1 VAHNPLIES
10 LKSTTLFLRYS
21 VTTYPGTIIA
31 KQSAVANCHELNEF
45 AVKETL
51 SFQKT
56 GSLLSH
62 ARKVALSI
70 KLNEA
75 VQHHGFPHARLV
87 PIMHTRLLQICLTCL
102 LLTSALPAQQ
112 QTYRDI
118 QYAAPDGHALL
129 LDIFAPE
136 KRRQPAPVIVFVHGG
151 GWKNGDK
158 KSGEKYAAWLVKDG
172 FAVVSI
178 NYRLTDVAQWP
189 AQINDCY
196 EAVRWVRRN
205 AKQYNFDPNHIAAWG
220 TSAGGHLVA
229 LMGTRPCPDPED
241 VSSRV
246 QAVCDWF
253 GPSELLTMPP
263 NNVGNGRT
271 EEDVANSNG
280 AKLLGATVKDVPKLA
295 HDASALNNVSADDC
309 PFLIMHGSEDP
320 GVPLSQSQKL
330 HKSLTAAG
338 VVSTLHIVEGAG
350 HGGKLFQSTE
360 SRAVVRAFFTRQLMH
375 NWSQGSGNSG
385 QFHSS
390 RSEFHS
396 SRSEFH
402 SSRSEFHSSRSEF
415 HRSRSDAPTTWS
427 VVHNRNIRWK
437 LQLPETGQSTV
448 TIWGQRVFFTTM
460 QPVDDDSELGSNI
473 VAWCC
478 DANTG
483 AVIWKRDI
491 PGTHPL
497 RLSGCFSDSSA
508 PPPVTDGQ
516 RVCFFNAS
524 GRIVCCDLNGGLLWS
539 QDIMPVGRSQPF
551 LHGTNVIFTRQNY
564 MPDEHGHFSHEHK
577 NAPPEKWTNLQAL
590 DMATGKVKWT
600 STCGVN
606 MGCIPLP
613 VPLDD
618 GRNVILVGRGGGHSP
633 PETPAGVSLISADD
647 GSTIWTLPLKGF
659 MSTQTYGVHGRH
671 ALIFHGDQHLWVDVA
686 SGEIVKQTSITDD
699 VSVRGFE
706 FADSKYVDRVETL
719 PASKSRSIIQQSNLL
734 VGDYHYFRSY
744 THPYIGRINVVTDD
758 VSYLQVPVQLV
769 RSPAQPDDILVW
781 DESQM
786 PEPIPEDKKARGFRV
801 GTRVS
806 YITQAENSMQ
816 NSRGF
821 VVMGDARSKANGW
834 GHHAAAIPSVADE
847 HLYMPVMNGT
857 VYVLKW
863 QHETFDEAAITAI
876 NDLGPAGNSWT
887 RSSLSFGNG
896 TIFAHTIRELTCIG
910 K

>member
-1 VAHNPLIES
+1 M
-10 LKSTTLFLRYS
+10 Y
-21 VTTYPGTIIA
+21 
-31 KQSAVANCHELNEF
+31 
-45 AVKETL
+45 
-51 SFQKT
+51 
-56 GSLLSH
+56 
-62 ARKVALSI
+62 
-70 KLNEA
+70 
-75 VQHHGFPHARLV
+75 
-87 PIMHTRLLQICLTCL
+87 TRLLQFCLTLL
-102 LLTSALPAQQ
+102 LLTPALPAQQ
-112 QTYRDI
+112 QTHRNI
-118 QYAAPDGHALL
+118 EYAAPGGHALT
-129 LDIFAPE
+129 LDVFAPE
-136 KRRQPAPVIVFVHGG
+136 KRRQPTPVIVFVHGG

-158 KSGEKYAAWLVKDG
+158 KSGEKNAAWLVDDG

-205 AKQYNFDPNHIAAWG
+205 AKEYNFDPNHIAAWG

-229 LMGTRPCPDPED
+229 LMGTRPCPDVEK

-271 EEDVANSNG
+271 KEDVANSNG

-295 HDASALNNVSADDC
+295 RDASALNNVSTDDC

-330 HKSLTAAG
+330 HDTLTVKG
-338 VVSTLHIVEGAG
+338 VASTLHIVDGAG

-375 NWSQGSGNSG
+375 NWSQGSGNDG
-385 QFHSS
+385 HFHS
-390 RSEFHS
+390 
-396 SRSEFH
+396 
-402 SSRSEFHSSRSEF
+402 
-415 HRSRSDAPTTWS
+415 SRSDAPTTWS
-427 VVHNRNIRWK
+427 VVQNRNVRWK

-448 TIWGQRVFFTTM
+448 TVWGQRLFFTTM
-460 QPVDDDSELGSNI
+460 QPVDADSELGSNI

-478 DANTG
+478 DTNTG

-539 QDIMPVGRSQPF
+539 QDFMPVGRSQPF

-577 NAPPEKWTNLQAL
+577 NLPPEKWTNLQAL
-590 DMATGKVKWT
+590 DMATGEVQWT

-613 VPLDD
+613 VTLAD
-618 GRNVILVGRGGGHSP
+618 GREVILVGRGGGHSP
-633 PETPAGVSLISADD
+633 PETPVGVSMISGDD
-647 GSTIWTLPLKGF
+647 GSTVWTLPLKGF

-671 ALIFHGDQHLWVDVA
+671 ALIFHGDQHLWVDVV
-686 SGEIVKQTSITDD
+686 SGMITKQVSITDD
-699 VSVRGFE
+699 VRVRGFVMP
-706 FADSKYVDRVETL
+706 DGQYVDRMEAL
-719 PASKSRSIIQQSNLL
+719 SASRSRSIIQQSNLL

-744 THPYIGRINVVTDD
+744 THPYIGRINVVTGDLA
-758 VSYLQVPVQLV
+758 YLQVPVQLI
-769 RSPAQPDDILVW
+769 RSPTQQNDVTVW

-786 PEPIPEDKKARGFRV
+786 AEPIPEDKKSRTFRV

-806 YITQAENSMQ
+806 YVTQAENLMQ
-816 NSRGF
+816 NSRGL

-834 GHHAAAIPSVADE
+834 GHHATAIPSVAE
-847 HLYMPVMNGT
+847 EFLYMPVMNGT

-863 QHETFDEAAITAI
+863 RNETFDETAITAI
-876 NDLGPAGNSWT
+876 NDLGPAGSSWT

-896 TIFAHTIRELTCIG
+896 TIFAHTIRELICIG
-910 K
+910 E

>member
-1 VAHNPLIES
+1 MM
-10 LKSTTLFLRYS
+10 
-21 VTTYPGTIIA
+21 
-31 KQSAVANCHELNEF
+31 
-45 AVKETL
+45 
-51 SFQKT
+51 
-56 GSLLSH
+56 H
-62 ARKVALSI
+62 AR
-70 KLNEA
+70 
-75 VQHHGFPHARLV
+75 
-87 PIMHTRLLQICLTCL
+87 TLQICLIFL
-102 LLTSALPAQQ
+102 LPASALSAQQ
-112 QTYRDI
+112 QIIRDI
-118 QYAAPDGHALL
+118 QYAAPDGHSLT
-129 LDIFAPE
+129 LDVFSPE
-136 KRRQPAPVIVFVHGG
+136 EQRQPAPVIVFVHGG

-158 KSGEKYAAWLVKDG
+158 MSGEKNAKWLVDDG

-178 NYRLTDVAQWP
+178 NYRLLDVAQWP

-205 AKQYNFDPNHIAAWG
+205 AEKYNFDPDHIAAWG

-229 LMGTRPCPDPED
+229 LMGTRQCPDPED

-280 AKLLGATVKDVPKLA
+280 ARLLGATVRDVPKLA
-295 HDASALNNVSADDC
+295 RDASALNNVSNDDC

-330 HKSLTAAG
+330 HSALDASG
-338 VVSTLHIVEGAG
+338 VASTLHIVQGAG
-350 HGGKLFQSTE
+350 HGGKQFQSTE
-360 SRAVVRAFFTRQLMH
+360 SRTVVRAFFTRQLMH
-375 NWSQGSGNSG
+375 NWSQGAGNDG
-385 QFHSS
+385 QFFSS

-396 SRSEFH
+396 SLSE
-402 SSRSEFHSSRSEF
+402 
-415 HRSRSDAPTTWS
+415 APTTWS
-427 VVHNRNIRWK
+427 VVQNRNIRWK
-437 LQLPETGQSTV
+437 LRLPETGQSTV
-448 TIWGQRVFFTTM
+448 TVWGQRLFFTTM
-460 QPVDDDSELGSNI
+460 RPVAADSELGSDI

-497 RLSGCFSDSSA
+497 RLSGCFSDSSG

-524 GRIVCCDLNGGLLWS
+524 GRIVCCDLDGAVLWS
-539 QDIMPVGRSQPF
+539 QDFMPVGRSQPF
-551 LHGTNVIFTRQNY
+551 LVGNNVIFTRQNY
-564 MPDEHGHFSHEHK
+564 MPDEYGHFTHEHGD
-577 NAPPEKWTNLQAL
+577 APPEKWTNLQAL
-590 DMATGKVKWT
+590 DMATGEVKWT

-613 VPLDD
+613 VTLDD
-618 GRNVILVGRGGGHSP
+618 GREVILVGRGGGHSP
-633 PETPAGVSLISADD
+633 PEKPVGVSMISASE

-671 ALIFHGDQHLWVDVA
+671 ALIFHGDQHLWVDVD
-686 SGEIVKQTSITDD
+686 SGKIAKQISITKD
-699 VSVRGFE
+699 VSVRA
-706 FADSKYVDRVETL
+706 FAVADGRYADRVESL

-744 THPYIGRINVVTDD
+744 THPYLGRINVVTGEL
-758 VSYLQVPVQLV
+758 SYLQVPVQLI
-769 RSPAQPDDILVW
+769 RSAEQTDDVMVW
-781 DESQM
+781 EESQM
-786 PEPIPEDKKARGFRV
+786 SQPIPEDKKSRTFRV

-806 YITQAENSMQ
+806 YVTQAVNSMQ

-821 VVMGDARSKANGW
+821 VVMGDARSKGNGW
-834 GHHAAAIPSVADE
+834 GHHAAAIPSATDG

-857 VYVLKW
+857 VYVLNW
-863 QHETFDEAAITAI
+863 QNESFNEESIAAI
-876 NDLGPAGNSWT
+876 NDLGPAANAWT
-887 RSSLSFGNG
+887 RSSLSFGKG
-896 TIFAHTIRELTCIG
+896 AIFAHTIREVICIG

>member
-1 VAHNPLIES
+1 M
-10 LKSTTLFLRYS
+10 
-21 VTTYPGTIIA
+21 
-31 KQSAVANCHELNEF
+31 Q
-45 AVKETL
+45 
-51 SFQKT
+51 
-56 GSLLSH
+56 
-62 ARKVALSI
+62 
-70 KLNEA
+70 
-75 VQHHGFPHARLV
+75 
-87 PIMHTRLLQICLTCL
+87 TRRPQICLLFL
-102 LLTSALPAQQ
+102 LLTPALLAEP

-118 QYAAPDGHALL
+118 EYSAPDGHSLT
-129 LDIFAPE
+129 LDVFSPE
-136 KRRQPAPVIVFVHGG
+136 EQLQPAPVIVFIHGG

-158 KSGEKYAAWLVKDG
+158 KSGEKNAAWLVDDG

-205 AKQYNFDPNHIAAWG
+205 AAKYNFDSDHIAAWG

-229 LMGTRPCPDPED
+229 LMGTRACPDAEN

-263 NNVGNGRT
+263 NNVGDGRT

-280 AKLLGATVKDVPKLA
+280 AKLLGATVKDVPNLA
-295 HDASALNNVSADDC
+295 RDASALNNVSTDDC

-320 GVPLSQSQKL
+320 GVPLSQSQEL
-330 HKSLTAAG
+330 HNMLIAKG
-338 VVSTLHIVEGAG
+338 VASTLHIVEGAG

-360 SRAVVRAFFTRQLMH
+360 NRAVVRAFFTRQLMH
-375 NWSQGSGNSG
+375 NWSQGPGNGG

-396 SRSEFH
+396 SQSEFR
-402 SSRSEFHSSRSEF
+402 SSRSN
-415 HRSRSDAPTTWS
+415 APTTWS
-427 VVHNRNIRWK
+427 VVQNRNVRWK
-437 LQLPETGQSTV
+437 LQLPETGQSSVTV
-448 TIWGQRVFFTTM
+448 WGQRLFFTTM
-460 QPVDDDSELGSNI
+460 QPVNADSELGSNI

-483 AVIWKRDI
+483 AVIWQRDI
-491 PGTHPL
+491 PGSHPL

-524 GRIVCCDLNGGLLWS
+524 GRIACCDLDGAQVWS
-539 QDIMPVGRSQPF
+539 QDFMPAGRSQPF

-564 MPDEHGHFSHEHK
+564 MPDEHGHFTHEHK

-590 DMATGKVKWT
+590 EMASGTVKWT

-613 VPLDD
+613 VTLND

-633 PETPAGVSLISADD
+633 PESPEGVSMISADD
-647 GSTIWTLPLKGF
+647 GSAIWTLPLKGF
-659 MSTQTYGVHGRH
+659 MSTQTYSVHGSH
-671 ALIFHGDQHLWVDVA
+671 ALIFHGDQHLWVDVD
-686 SGEIVKQTSITDD
+686 SGKIAKQVSITDD
-699 VSVRGFE
+699 VSVRGFSVVE
-706 FADSKYVDRVETL
+706 NEYVDRVESL

-744 THPYIGRINVVTDD
+744 THSYVGRINVLTGD
-758 VSYLQVPVQLV
+758 VAYLQVPVQLV
-769 RSPAQPDDILVW
+769 RSKTTQKDVQVW

-786 PEPIPEDKKARGFRV
+786 SQPIATDKEARTFRV

-806 YITQAENSMQ
+806 YVTQAENDMK

-821 VVMGDARSKANGW
+821 VVVGDARSKANGW

-863 QHETFDEAAITAI
+863 QNETFNETAITAI
-876 NDLGPAGNSWT
+876 NDLGAAGSSWT

-896 TIFAHTIRELTCIG
+896 SIFAHTIRELICIG
-910 K
+910 E

>member
-1 VAHNPLIES
+1 
-10 LKSTTLFLRYS
+10 
-21 VTTYPGTIIA
+21 
-31 KQSAVANCHELNEF
+31 
-45 AVKETL
+45 
-51 SFQKT
+51 
-56 GSLLSH
+56 
-62 ARKVALSI
+62 
-70 KLNEA
+70 
-75 VQHHGFPHARLV
+75 
-87 PIMHTRLLQICLTCL
+87 MHTRILQICLIFL
-102 LLTSALPAQQ
+102 LPASVLPAQQ
-112 QTYRDI
+112 QIIRDI
-118 QYAAPDGHALL
+118 QYSAPDGQALT
-129 LDIFAPE
+129 LDVFSPE
-136 KRRQPAPVIVFVHGG
+136 EQRQPAPVIVFVHGG

-158 KSGEKYAAWLVKDG
+158 KSGEKNAKWLVDDG

-178 NYRLTDVAQWP
+178 NYRLIDVAQWP

-205 AKQYNFDPNHIAAWG
+205 AQEYNFDPDHVAAWG

-295 HDASALNNVSADDC
+295 KDASALNNVSSDDC

-320 GVPLSQSQKL
+320 GVPLSQSRKL
-330 HKSLTAAG
+330 HSALDASG
-338 VVSTLHIVEGAG
+338 VDSTMHIVQGAG
-350 HGGKLFQSTE
+350 HGGKLFQSKD

-375 NWSQGSGNSG
+375 NWSQGSGNDG
-385 QFHSS
+385 QFVSSRSDSRSS
-390 RSEFHS
+390 RSE
-396 SRSEFH
+396 
-402 SSRSEFHSSRSEF
+402 
-415 HRSRSDAPTTWS
+415 APTTWS
-427 VVHNRNIRWK
+427 VAQNRNIRWK
-437 LQLPETGQSTV
+437 LRLPETGQSTV
-448 TIWGQRVFFTTM
+448 TVWGQRLFFTTM
-460 QPVDDDSELGSNI
+460 QPVNADSELGSDI

-483 AVIWKRDI
+483 AVIWKRNI

-508 PPPVTDGQ
+508 PSPVTDGQ

-524 GRIVCCDLNGGLLWS
+524 GRIVCCDLDGDVLWS

-551 LHGTNVIFTRQNY
+551 LLGNNVIFTRQNY
-564 MPDEHGHFSHEHK
+564 MPDEYGHFTHEHG
-577 NAPPEKWTNLQAL
+577 NAPPEKWTNLQAV
-590 DMATGKVKWT
+590 DIATGEVTWT

-613 VPLDD
+613 VTLNDK
-618 GRNVILVGRGGGHSP
+618 REVILVGRGGGHSP
-633 PETPAGVSLISADD
+633 PEKPTGVSMVNADD
-647 GSTIWTLPLKGF
+647 GGTIWTLPLKGF

-671 ALIFHGDQHLWVDVA
+671 ALIFHGDRHLWVDVN
-686 SGEIVKQTSITDD
+686 SGKIAKQISITKD
-699 VSVRGFE
+699 VSVRT
-706 FADSKYVDRVETL
+706 FAVADGRYADRVETL
-719 PASKSRSIIQQSNLL
+719 PASSSRSIIQQSNLL

-744 THPYIGRINVVTDD
+744 THPYIGRINLKTGEL
-758 VSYLQVPVQLV
+758 SYLQVPVQLI
-769 RSPAQPDDILVW
+769 RSTEPLDDVLIW

-786 PEPIPEDKKARGFRV
+786 PQPIPEDKKARTFRV

-806 YITQAENSMQ
+806 YVSQAENNMQ

-821 VVMGDARSKANGW
+821 VVMGDARSKGNGW
-834 GHHAAAIPSVADE
+834 GHHAAAIPSVAGRN
-847 HLYMPVMNGT
+847 LYMPVMNGT
-857 VYVLKW
+857 VYVLDW
-863 QHETFDEAAITAI
+863 QSEQLNENSMVSI
-876 NDLGPAGNSWT
+876 NDLGSAGQSWT

-896 TIFAHTIRELTCIG
+896 GVFAHTIRELICIG
-910 K
+910 R